1 MQMQPVVSKV
11 NNSNKGLSFTISN
24 INVSLANAL
33 RRIILSEIPTVVFR
47 TTPYE
52 KNRVEIDVNTTRMNN
67 EIIKQRISCI
77 PVYITDPNL
86 KLENYVIEVN
96 KKNETDNIVY
106 VTTEDFRIKNIALNQ
121 YLSPSEQ
128 KAIFPPD
135 PLTGDYIELARLR
148 PKISDVGVEQL
159 SFKARL
165 DYGTAKEDGAFN
177 VACTCSYFAAQDE
190 PDKVRA
196 KWAEKAEQME
206 KDGSTKEE
214 IKMAEKDWYLLEAKR
229 ITKENEYNFI
239 VETVGPFE
247 NKTIVY
253 NATRIMIEKL
263 EKFKAV
269 LLKGGVIKKASSTIP
284 NCYDVTLE
292 NEDYTLGKVIEFMM
306 YNKHYDIP
314 ERTLL
319 YSGFIKP
326 HPHIPDSI
334 VRLGFKNETDEKEIS
349 TLLTTASNDAI
360 EIYTKIGE
368 NFITEQATKMF
379 PTNSAA
385 SSASENPILDT
396 ESASSVEESN
406 TNLGVGGKKSQK
418 KVQKN

>member
-1 MQMQPVVSKV
+1 LESFNDFVLRKIEQIIDGFNPIEINHQYHPDIEKFKYLISIDIENPVLVK
-11 NNSNKGLSFTISN
+11 
-24 INVSLANAL
+24 
-33 RRIILSEIPTVVFR
+33 
-47 TTPYE
+47 
-52 KNRVEIDVNTTRMNN
+52 
-67 EIIKQRISCI
+67 
-77 PVYITDPNL
+77 
-86 KLENYVIEVN
+86 
-96 KKNETDNIVY
+96 
-106 VTTEDFRIKNIALNQ
+106 
-121 YLSPSEQ
+121 
-128 KAIFPPD
+128 
-135 PLTGDYIELARLR
+135 PLIY
-148 PKISDVGVEQL
+148 
-159 SFKARL
+159 
-165 DYGTAKEDGAFN
+165 
-177 VACTCSYFAAQDE
+177 
-190 PDKVRA
+190 
-196 KWAEKAEQME
+196 E